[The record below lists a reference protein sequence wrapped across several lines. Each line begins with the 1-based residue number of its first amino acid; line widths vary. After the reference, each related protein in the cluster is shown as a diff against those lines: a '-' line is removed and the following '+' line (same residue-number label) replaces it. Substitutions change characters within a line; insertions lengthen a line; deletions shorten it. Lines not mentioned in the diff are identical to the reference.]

1 MDNKIYGLI
10 GICMKAGK
18 VLSGSEQVE
27 SGIKKQKAFLLILA
41 TDSSEKTLKRYIE
54 AAEKYHLPYRIWG
67 TKIEL
72 GQSLGKSRRTAVLIT
87 DKGLASALLKKLE
100 PVL

>member
-54 AAEKYHLPYRIWG
+54 AASSISNLGNKNRIGAILRKKYKDSCSYY
-67 TKIEL
+67 
-72 GQSLGKSRRTAVLIT
+72 
-87 DKGLASALLKKLE
+87 
-100 PVL
+100 

>member
-27 SGIKKQKAFLLILA
+27 SGIKKQKAF
-41 TDSSEKTLKRYIE
+41 
-54 AAEKYHLPYRIWG
+54 HLPYRIWG

-72 GQSLGKSRRTAVLIT
+72 GQSLGKSIRTAVLIT

>member
-18 VLSGSEQVE
+18 VLSGS
-27 SGIKKQKAFLLILA
+27 
-41 TDSSEKTLKRYIE
+41 
-54 AAEKYHLPYRIWG
+54 
-67 TKIEL
+67 
-72 GQSLGKSRRTAVLIT
+72 GQSLGKSIRTAVLIT

>member
-1 MDNKIYGLI
+1 
-10 GICMKAGK
+10 MKAGK

-67 TKIEL
+67 T
-72 GQSLGKSRRTAVLIT
+72 
-87 DKGLASALLKKLE
+87 
-100 PVL
+100 